1 MNKTQLQ
8 QIRLVFT
15 GIVTLAIWILLF
27 WQYTHD
33 GVPSHHFLQ
42 RADLPAMSNWWG
54 GLILPAISWFLLGR
68 THQRI
73 LAQEAPVQRYPLSII
88 AGFVLA
94 FLYAVMISIL
104 FLNNSELTGQIFLGI
119 FLIAVFIKV
128 YREEC
133 VLGFVISLS
142 YTFGAIIPLVFAII
156 FSLASALIYHAV
168 RFILSLFRR

>member
-15 GIVTLAIWILLF
+15 VVVTLAIWALLF
-27 WQYTHD
+27 WQFSHD
-33 GVPSHHFLQ
+33 GVPSHHFLH

-54 GLILPAISWFLLGR
+54 GLILPTISWFLLSR
-68 THQRI
+68 INQRI
-73 LAQEAPVQRYPLSII
+73 LAQEPPVQRYPLSII

-94 FLYAVMISIL
+94 FLYAGLISIL
-104 FLNNSELTGQIFLGI
+104 FLNNSELTGQVVLGI

-133 VLGFVISLS
+133 VLGFIISMS
-142 YTFGAIIPLVFAII
+142 YTFGAIIPFVFAII
-156 FSLASALIYHAV
+156 FSIASALIYHAV